1 MACIFNVTGGVLAPE
16 EKIAYLDRAVE
27 LYGREPDSIDV
38 RLDGEFVDLAY
49 HYKTQPFTASA
60 ASPAIWWVRS
70 IASTTPS
77 APRNTIAS
85 SIRYPCN
92 ACAK

>member
-49 HYKTQPFTASA
+49 HYKTQPFH
-60 ASPAIWWVRS
+60 R
-70 IASTTPS
+70 
-77 APRNTIAS
+77 
-85 SIRYPCN
+85 IRRITGYLVGTLDRFN
-92 ACAK
+92 DAKRAEEHDRVKHTLSL